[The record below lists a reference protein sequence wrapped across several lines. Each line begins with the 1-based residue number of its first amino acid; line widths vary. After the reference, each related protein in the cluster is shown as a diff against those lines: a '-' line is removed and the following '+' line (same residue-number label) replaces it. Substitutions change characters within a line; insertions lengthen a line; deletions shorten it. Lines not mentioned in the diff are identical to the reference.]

1 MTASPDLELP
11 RAVHVFVDLENTQPT
26 LDEVRALVPDLTDV
40 WLFHSGKQSK
50 HLASFESLGSRQMAV
65 PIARPGKNSL
75 DFHLSFYLGYIAA
88 KNPGARLVV
97 VAIDG
102 GYAPMIEHAVKTL
115 GFDVDR
121 VSVRPPAAM
130 TKAAKKVVRSV
141 AKKATQPKKAAKK
154 ATAATGAAKDA
165 VAAKKAAKKAARKA
179 TKTKPTVKSPP
190 AKSTTKK
197 TAPAAKKGVAG
208 VTARDKLIDRLA
220 NGLLKMGNKAPSRA
234 KAYRQ
239 HLKSMLGKGAKDDAV
254 EAAAAALEKRGVAKV
269 DGNAVRYGFVSALAG

>member
-1 MTASPDLELP
+1 MSVVPDLEQA
-11 RAVHVFVDLENTQPT
+11 RAVHVFVDLENNQPT

-40 WLFHSGKQSK
+40 WLFHSGKQGK
-50 HLASFESLGSRQMAV
+50 HLAAFESLGPRQVTV

-121 VSVRPPAAM
+121 VSVKPPAA
-130 TKAAKKVVRSV
+130 TKKAAKKVAKPV
-141 AKKATQPKKAAKK
+141 AKKATKAKKTAKK
-154 ATAATGAAKDA
+154 ATAAAKATKGAAE
-165 VAAKKAAKKAARKA
+165 AKKAAKKK
-179 TKTKPTVKSPP
+179 PP
-190 AKSTTKK
+190 AKSAPAKSATGK
-197 TAPAAKKGVAG
+197 TARAAKKAVSGT
-208 VTARDKLIDRLA
+208 TAQDKLIDRLA
-220 NGLLKMGNKAPSRA
+220 KGLLKMGSKAPSRA

-239 HLKSMLGKGAKDDAV
+239 HLKSMLGKDAQDDSV
-254 EAAAAALEKRGVAKV
+254 EAAVAALEKRGVAKV
-269 DGNAVRYGFVSALAG
+269 DGNAVKYGFASTLTG

>member
-1 MTASPDLELP
+1 MTVLLDLDPP
-11 RAVHVFVDLENTQPT
+11 RAVHVFVDLENNQPT

-50 HLASFESLGSRQMAV
+50 HLAAFESLGQRQMAV

-115 GFDVDR
+115 GFDVDC
-121 VSVRPPAAM
+121 VSVKPPAA
-130 TKAAKKVVRSV
+130 TKKAAKKVAKPV
-141 AKKATQPKKAAKK
+141 AKKATEAKKTAKK
-154 ATAATGAAKDA
+154 ATAAAKATKGAA
-165 VAAKKAAKKAARKA
+165 AAKKATKK
-179 TKTKPTVKSPP
+179 KPPAKSPP
-190 AKSTTKK
+190 AKSATRK
-197 TAPAAKKGVAG
+197 TVPAAKKAG
-208 VTARDKLIDRLA
+208 PGTAAQDKLIDRLA
-220 NGLLKMGNKAPSRA
+220 KGLLKMGSKAPSRA

-239 HLKSMLGKGAKDDAV
+239 HLKSMLGKDAKDAAV

-269 DGNAVRYGFVSALAG
+269 DGNAVKYGFASALAG